1 MQSTSSGS
9 GLFSFLSGIFAHIFG
24 QIVSVIRKSLRN
36 TNLVASI
43 YFKMKKTSLLV
54 DEWPSKTLLLNLP
67 IVDVLSCNQWMK
79 GKKYF
84 WYFTHRFTRV
94 MKDKLPKL
102 HVFLHCCSALKVF
115 PLTHNSYVRTQGN
128 FTDILKYWQGHVYT
142 RDSGNHLESTLLFS
156 YVPIGHRITQIQPEC
171 FFLHRPLPDLAF
183 NLKWLITIFLRLG
196 PYNRFIIK
204 VLIHFEFQGDRFFVM
219 DNEFSNLASLMS
231 LPWCSF
237 CVLSNSEIRSF
248 WSETNQ
254 NIHCYCIW

>member
-24 QIVSVIRKSLRN
+24 QIVSIIRKRLRN

-54 DEWPSKTLLLNLP
+54 DEWPSKTSFLNLP
-67 IVDVLSCNQWMK
+67 IVDMLSCNQWMK

-84 WYFTHRFTRV
+84 TYRFTRV

-115 PLTHNSYVRTQGN
+115 PLKHNSYVRTQGN

-142 RDSGNHLESTLLFS
+142 RDSGNHLESSLLFS
-156 YVPIGHRITQIQPEC
+156 YVPIGHRITQTQPKF

-183 NLKWLITIFLRLG
+183 NLKCFIIILLRLG
-196 PYNRFIIK
+196 PYHRFIIK
-204 VLIHFEFQGDRFFVM
+204 VVIHFEFQGDLF
-219 DNEFSNLASLMS
+219 L
-231 LPWCSF
+231 
-237 CVLSNSEIRSF
+237 
-248 WSETNQ
+248 
-254 NIHCYCIW
+254 

>member
-24 QIVSVIRKSLRN
+24 QIVSVIRKRLRN

-54 DEWPSKTLLLNLP
+54 DEWPSKTLLLSLP

-115 PLTHNSYVRTQGN
+115 PLKHNSYVRSQVLLTYWNTHMGT
-128 FTDILKYWQGHVYT
+128 FTLATVETILSQ
-142 RDSGNHLESTLLFS
+142 L
-156 YVPIGHRITQIQPEC
+156 C
-171 FFLHRPLPDLAF
+171 FCPTFR
-183 NLKWLITIFLRLG
+183 
-196 PYNRFIIK
+196 
-204 VLIHFEFQGDRFFVM
+204 
-219 DNEFSNLASLMS
+219 
-231 LPWCSF
+231 
-237 CVLSNSEIRSF
+237 
-248 WSETNQ
+248 
-254 NIHCYCIW
+254 

>member
-1 MQSTSSGS
+1 MQSTSIGS

-54 DEWPSKTLLLNLP
+54 DEWPSKTPLLNLP

-79 GKKYF
+79 EKKYF

-102 HVFLHCCSALKVF
+102 HVILHCCSALKVF
-115 PLTHNSYVRTQGN
+115 PLKHNSYVRTQGN

-183 NLKWLITIFLRLG
+183 NLKWLIT
-196 PYNRFIIK
+196 
-204 VLIHFEFQGDRFFVM
+204 
-219 DNEFSNLASLMS
+219 
-231 LPWCSF
+231 
-237 CVLSNSEIRSF
+237 
-248 WSETNQ
+248 
-254 NIHCYCIW
+254 